1 MVLVE
6 NTYYRTVGTCQLLE
20 TSQTDQ
26 NEPDLQHISSMKTI
40 LDQLWPFE
48 TCLLLEISQIIE
60 IALLCTCLQ
69 HISSKKNRSRPI
81 KVCFF

>member
-1 MVLVE
+1 MVVVE

-26 NEPDLQHISSMKTI
+26 NEQDLQHISSMKTI
-40 LDQLWPFE
+40 LDQLWTFE

-60 IALLCTCLQ
+60 IALFLQ